1 MTATLVE
8 SLHFTGPLGSMRL
21 LAEREHL
28 RFCGF
33 VDQDH
38 AHALP
43 EGCTENPNS
52 AVLLQAKAQL
62 LEYFDGQRRVFE
74 VPYTLESGTPFQQAV
89 WLALLEIPF
98 GRTLSYRALAE
109 KVGAPKAVRAV
120 GAANGRNPLG
130 IIVPCHRVIG
140 SDGAL
145 TGYAGGLPR
154 KTALL
159 ALEGHGEKQLSLI

>member
-1 MTATLVE
+1 MNLNATE

-21 LAEREHL
+21 LAVRDRL
-28 RFCGF
+28 CFCGF
-33 VDQDH
+33 IDQDH
-38 AHALP
+38 LPALP
-43 EGCTENPNS
+43 DACVENSNS
-52 AVLLQAKAQL
+52 SILLRSRTQV
-62 LEYFDGQRRVFE
+62 LEYLAGQRRVFDLDF
-74 VPYTLESGTPFQQAV
+74 TLEVGTPFQQAV